1 MDIQIASKYILD
13 FLEDL
18 VVQEKI
24 KSVTEVEI
32 KYRMRDEYPF
42 DLTDE
47 DFKKIEEKKNSKKIS
62 FNKLLYSVVVQF
74 NMEEASY
81 RYITTEEHDDLFKC
95 IKEAELRI
103 NNEISIFNS
112 FKNFKKK
119 IQNISFDE
127 LKFLESEMQDAIE
140 KEDYEKANRLKKK
153 ISELKKN
160 KK

>member
-1 MDIQIASKYILD
+1 MDIQIASKYLLD

-18 VVQEKI
+18 MTQEKL
-24 KSVTEVEI
+24 KSVNEVEI

-42 DLTDE
+42 DLTED
-47 DFKKIEEKKNSKKIS
+47 DFKKIEEKKSSKKIS
-62 FNKLLYSVVVQF
+62 FNKLVYSIVIQF
-74 NMEEASY
+74 NLEENGY
-81 RYITTEEHDDLFKC
+81 RYISTEEHNDLFKC

-119 IQNISFDE
+119 IENVSFDE